1 MLKFIWCVAILVS
14 FNNLLADSFA
24 NSNGEIEQIFNN
36 KKIKLRS
43 HSEQD
48 LNIKNT
54 SKQISKNSKMQE
66 FFNLAGVKN
75 LETKSSNF
83 SDFGYLGSKFVSP
96 DSTNTPKNMKIINPP
111 SITPN
116 SSPALANLQ
125 SLPRKATSKRTN
137 KIYKD
142 NKKPKSDGR
151 KGYENTPYL
160 MHTEVIY
167 LY

>member
-1 MLKFIWCVAILVS
+1 MLKFIWCAAILIS
-14 FNNLLADSFA
+14 SICSNLLADSFA
-24 NSNGEIEQIFNN
+24 SSNGEIEQNFNN

-43 HSEQD
+43 HSERD
-48 LNIKNT
+48 LNIQNPP
-54 SKQISKNSKMQE
+54 KQISKNSKIQE
-66 FFNLAGVKN
+66 FYNLAGAKN
-75 LETKSSNF
+75 LEAKNSN
-83 SDFGYLGSKFVSP
+83 STYLGSKFVSP